1 MNNEVL
7 NILSEQLQGFESDLM
22 KVVEEQKN
30 YIEQLEKRICT
41 LEDSSLPNFEDIG
54 MTEEENNNDP
64 ESWIQ
69 IGNIYYQVGL
79 FDTVSVEPSKIVL
92 SGENTDKI
100 LWLDLNEVEIKKLL
114 RAIGGNNK
122 TIKSK
127 RLNEYQLKGKNAG
140 SLWVANVY
148 GQRSSKKFEDFPK
161 DFQRKF
167 LSNLKG
173 DTLAEWESCASKEVR
188 GELIKKEI

>member
-64 ESWIQ
+64 
-69 IGNIYYQVGL
+69 
-79 FDTVSVEPSKIVL
+79 
-92 SGENTDKI
+92 
-100 LWLDLNEVEIKKLL
+100 
-114 RAIGGNNK
+114 
-122 TIKSK
+122 
-127 RLNEYQLKGKNAG
+127 
-140 SLWVANVY
+140 
-148 GQRSSKKFEDFPK
+148 
-161 DFQRKF
+161 
-167 LSNLKG
+167 
-173 DTLAEWESCASKEVR
+173 
-188 GELIKKEI
+188 